1 MNFHPKY
8 IVENDKVQAVIIQ
21 MDEWQKIQE
30 QLEML
35 EDLEAYDKA
44 KKESSE
50 IISFDQAVKEIRN
63 NELWNKNYKKSTKRT
78 C

>member
-63 NELWNKNYKKSTKRT
+63 NEL
-78 C
+78 

>member
-21 MDEWQKIQE
+21 MDEWQEIQE
-30 QLEML
+30 KLEML
-35 EDLEAYDKA
+35 EDLETYDKA
-44 KKESSE
+44 KKETSE

-63 NELWNKNYKKSTKRT
+63 NEL
-78 C
+78 

>member
-21 MDEWQKIQE
+21 MNEWQKIQE

-35 EDLEAYDKA
+35 EDLKAYDEA
-44 KKESSE
+44 KKEKSE

-63 NELWNKNYKKSTKRT
+63 NEL
-78 C
+78 

>member
-21 MDEWQKIQE
+21 MDEWQEIQE
-30 QLEML
+30 KLEML

-44 KKESSE
+44 KKETSE

-63 NELWNKNYKKSTKRT
+63 NEL
-78 C
+78 

>member
-35 EDLEAYDKA
+35 EDLETYDKA
-44 KKESSE
+44 KKENSE

-63 NELWNKNYKKSTKRT
+63 NEL
-78 C
+78 